1 VLKLKFNTSS
11 EQNTNCNFN
20 MAHHMQRGDY
30 YHIGVNR
37 RHDMRG
43 GSTQAERGEAAEMRE
58 MNPKTST
65 DTNSDMSRPSSQLHF
80 LLNQIVHDK
89 STDPIE
95 DSVPGL
101 FGLLR
106 SIRDSGTVTRF
117 KREPT
122 PTTAQLQE
130 RANDITRANGI
141 LAAGDLDRVIDP
153 GLIAEPENAGM
164 PLDQRY
170 AAIQALRKPNG
181 NPYYVPEQHTMVRTQ
196 LMNEASA
203 YSIELPPGNFRGDNQ
218 SLFNYIESEKRARGL

>member
-1 VLKLKFNTSS
+1 
-11 EQNTNCNFN
+11 
-20 MAHHMQRGDY
+20 MQRGDY

-43 GSTQAERGEAAEMRE
+43 GATQAERGEAAEMRE

-89 STDPIE
+89 STDSIE
-95 DSVPGL
+95 SSVPGL

-106 SIRDSGTVTRF
+106 GIRDSGTVTRF
-117 KREPT
+117 GRHPT
-122 PTTAQLQE
+122 PTTGQLAE
-130 RANDITRANGI
+130 RVGDIARANAI

-153 GLIAEPENAGM
+153 GLIAEQENAGI

-181 NPYYVPEQHTMVRTQ
+181 TPYYVPEQHSMIRTQ

-203 YSIELPPGNFRGDNQ
+203 YGIELPPGNFRGNNEG
-218 SLFNYIESEKRARGL
+218 LFNFIESEKQARGL